1 MNVYSYSA
9 VSVIFEEIQRK
20 AEFGVLKQHFDLKF
34 GVLKQHFDLK
44 EVNYQDQQE

>member
-9 VSVIFEEIQRK
+9 VSVLFEEIQRK
-20 AEFGVLKQHFDLKF
+20 AEFGVLKQHFDLK
-34 GVLKQHFDLK
+34 